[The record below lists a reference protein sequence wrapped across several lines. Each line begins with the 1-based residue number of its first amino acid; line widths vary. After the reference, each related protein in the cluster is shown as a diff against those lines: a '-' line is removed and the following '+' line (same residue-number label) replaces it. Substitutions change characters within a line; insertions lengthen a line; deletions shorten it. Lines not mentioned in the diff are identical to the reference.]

1 MTLILLLLYPL
12 AVQYERGGY
21 WRLLFP
27 VTFCTLIIDVVA
39 NWTELSLAF
48 WEFPRYGEWT
58 FSTRLERL
66 IHGYGW
72 RSDVARFVAHQ
83 LNAIYPGHIRGIF

>member
-1 MTLILLLLYPL
+1 MTLLLILLYPV
-12 AVQYERGGY
+12 AVQYERGGF

-27 VTFCTLIIDVVA
+27 VTFLALIIDVIA
-39 NWTELSLAF
+39 NWTELSVAF
-48 WEFPRYGEWT
+48 WELPRMGEWT

-66 IHGYGW
+66 VHGMGW
-72 RSDVARFVAHQ
+72 RSDIARFVARQ